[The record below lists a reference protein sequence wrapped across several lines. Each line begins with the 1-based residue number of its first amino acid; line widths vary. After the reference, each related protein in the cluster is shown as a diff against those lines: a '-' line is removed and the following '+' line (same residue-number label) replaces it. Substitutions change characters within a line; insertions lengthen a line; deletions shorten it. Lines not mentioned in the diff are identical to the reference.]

1 MRKTAHW
8 VLSLVLVVG
17 TLAAGG
23 VSKPIYSLM
32 ELAIFSVFLLLLLQQ
47 TRKGRIEM
55 PFPLVLGILVM
66 LLVIQIIPLPA
77 GLVRWISPQLWEN
90 LSIQT
95 PTVEHFWLPLSIN
108 PHATHLAFFKMLAYL
123 AAFSLGGYLFDS
135 RKRKIG
141 IVLTLVGLGL
151 LQAIVGF
158 VFYLGSF
165 QEIYPILREF
175 PSSSRARGS
184 YINPNHYVAVLS
196 MSAPFLFGWVYYL
209 YQRKRDYLSGE
220 DPQSLRD
227 HRYLTSGQIFFATFL
242 LVMVLVGV
250 VISRSKMGIFS
261 ALSAFLLMVL
271 LAQLKGR
278 QTRLLVGSFLILGG
292 VCAYLAWIGLGPILA
307 RITTVLDAGY
317 WENNSRILIWKD
329 ELRLLLDYPWLGT
342 GLGTFGTAFHKYQTT
357 NVTIWFDQAHND
369 YLQFATELGMIG
381 FLFLFGAIFYLVFR
395 MIRSFLTDSSRY
407 RASVTLGCIGG
418 VSALLVHSVTDFNLQ
433 IPANA
438 MMFSVIL
445 GIGYKASCLERKTS
459 SRGKRGDPPLSIT
472 SVRKSVSDKRSIL

>member
-141 IVLTLVGLGL
+141 IVLTLVGL
-151 LQAIVGF
+151 
-158 VFYLGSF
+158 
-165 QEIYPILREF
+165 
-175 PSSSRARGS
+175 
-184 YINPNHYVAVLS
+184 
-196 MSAPFLFGWVYYL
+196 
-209 YQRKRDYLSGE
+209 
-220 DPQSLRD
+220 
-227 HRYLTSGQIFFATFL
+227 
-242 LVMVLVGV
+242 
-250 VISRSKMGIFS
+250 
-261 ALSAFLLMVL
+261 
-271 LAQLKGR
+271 
-278 QTRLLVGSFLILGG
+278 
-292 VCAYLAWIGLGPILA
+292 
-307 RITTVLDAGY
+307 
-317 WENNSRILIWKD
+317 
-329 ELRLLLDYPWLGT
+329 
-342 GLGTFGTAFHKYQTT
+342 
-357 NVTIWFDQAHND
+357 
-369 YLQFATELGMIG
+369 
-381 FLFLFGAIFYLVFR
+381 
-395 MIRSFLTDSSRY
+395 
-407 RASVTLGCIGG
+407 
-418 VSALLVHSVTDFNLQ
+418 
-433 IPANA
+433 
-438 MMFSVIL
+438 
-445 GIGYKASCLERKTS
+445 
-459 SRGKRGDPPLSIT
+459 
-472 SVRKSVSDKRSIL
+472 